1 VSQVYSFDSNLTVS
15 VLVEVPP
22 ELVTI
27 TAVARIA
34 PGGPFWP
41 TRIEPL
47 KGTPVGVVR
56 RNGGICVV
64 SVEYVAPGA
73 IVMGVGPGFGRN

>member
-1 VSQVYSFDSNLTVS
+1 MSQVYSFDSNLTVS
-15 VLVEVPP
+15 VLVAVPP

-27 TAVARIA
+27 TAVARMA

-47 KGTPVGVVR
+47 KGAPVGVVR

-73 IVMGVGPGFGRN
+73 IVMGVGPGFGKN